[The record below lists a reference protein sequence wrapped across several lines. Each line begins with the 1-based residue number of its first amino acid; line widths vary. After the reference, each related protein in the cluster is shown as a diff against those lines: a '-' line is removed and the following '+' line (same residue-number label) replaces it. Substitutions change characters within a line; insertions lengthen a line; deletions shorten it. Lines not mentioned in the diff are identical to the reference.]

1 MAQGNS
7 GLQAGEELRTSP
19 PLIRKLFI
27 LIAVS
32 PPWRNCFQGTLN
44 LLHYDA
50 VGISQYAPKPR
61 YNQEASSGLQAGEA
75 DIHNIGEALAI
86 ICEVRRS
93 LTWTHFGCLCWHSPG
108 PSRSS
113 GSGSPMPS
121 HWPLQPL
128 LHCPGNKEPCTS
140 VFLN

>member
-1 MAQGNS
+1 MALGNS

-75 DIHNIGEALAI
+75 DISHLKSLSEILTSIG
-86 ICEVRRS
+86 
-93 LTWTHFGCLCWHSPG
+93 
-108 PSRSS
+108 
-113 GSGSPMPS
+113 
-121 HWPLQPL
+121 
-128 LHCPGNKEPCTS
+128 LHG
-140 VFLN
+140 

>member
-1 MAQGNS
+1 MDTGNNIDTGENYSSIEMAQGNS

-75 DIHNIGEALAI
+75 DISHLKSLSEILTSIG
-86 ICEVRRS
+86 
-93 LTWTHFGCLCWHSPG
+93 
-108 PSRSS
+108 
-113 GSGSPMPS
+113 
-121 HWPLQPL
+121 
-128 LHCPGNKEPCTS
+128 LHG
-140 VFLN
+140 